1 MKKSLLTVKR
11 DMVSKIV
18 LFVLAIVVMVAL
30 FPRGNHFNYH
40 YAVGKPW
47 HYGLVT
53 ASFDLPVQKDPL
65 QLQRERDSVLR
76 AYAPYFEMN
85 DTLVHAELKSLR
97 NNDFG
102 HLPDVAGYKHY
113 LEQAL
118 IDVYN
123 KGIMK
128 SDDYDKFKSQYGF
141 VHIIKSKVAVKVF
154 FKDLFTVTSAYEFIV
169 NHLPDGFKKD
179 DFISLNI
186 NQYIVPNLRYDS
198 LVSNQTRL
206 NLLRSVSETSG
217 LVQAGERIIDRGD
230 IVTDSAYRV
239 LNSLQLANSNM
250 HETSRQSWLM
260 VGGEALLVTLLMSL
274 LFLYIYLFRRRE
286 IFSRFKNVL
295 FIILM
300 IVFMV
305 TLTFLIVSLT
315 SLSIYIIPFALLPII
330 INTFFDA
337 RSALYAH
344 IITVLLISFVV
355 PSSPFVFIILQI
367 TAGMTVVSSLQDMT
381 QRSQLVKTA
390 ALIFVTYSVVYVAI
404 TLIQDQSFGKIQ
416 WINFLYFGLNTLLL
430 LFAYAFIYLI
440 EKSFG
445 FLSNVTLIELSN
457 VNSPLLVQFSEQ
469 APGTF
474 QHSLQVSN
482 LATEAAQ
489 KINANS
495 LLVRTGALYHD
506 IGKMANPMYFIEN
519 QTNGMNPLNELS
531 DEEAAQIIINH
542 VTDGVRIA
550 RKYKL
555 PWQIIQF
562 IRTHHGR
569 SKVKYFYMRCLKCN
583 PNSTVDERI
592 FTYPGPTPSS
602 KEMAVLMM
610 ADAVEASSRT
620 LSEYT
625 DESIGILVDNIIRD
639 QMVEGAFQ
647 DAPITFKDIET
658 VKSVFKEKLR
668 NMYHHRIVYPSS
680 IEPEED

>member
-1 MKKSLLTVKR
+1 MA
-11 DMVSKIV
+11 SKIA
-18 LFVLAIVVMVAL
+18 LFVLAIAVMVAL
-30 FPRGNHFNYH
+30 FPRESHFNYH

-47 HYGLVT
+47 HYGLMT
-53 ASFDLPVQKDPL
+53 AAFDFPVQKDPL

-76 AYAPYFEMN
+76 SYAPYFDIN
-85 DTLVHAELKSLR
+85 DTVVNAQLKALKETDFSFLSDASRYKYYLAEALT
-97 NNDFG
+97 G
-102 HLPDVAGYKHY
+102 IYK
-113 LEQAL
+113 
-118 IDVYN
+118 
-123 KGIMK
+123 KGIMTT
-128 SDDYDKFKSQYGF
+128 DDYNNFKSKYGYI
-141 VHIIKSKVAVKVF
+141 HIIRSKMADKVF

-169 NHLPDGFKKD
+169 NHLPDGLKKD
-179 DFISLNI
+179 DLVSMNI
-186 NQYIVPNLRYDS
+186 NQYIVPNLQYDS
-198 LVSNQTRL
+198 LVSNQTRD

-230 IVTDSAYRV
+230 IVTDSAFRV
-239 LNSLQLANSNM
+239 LNSLQLANQNM
-250 HETSRQSWLM
+250 HETKHQTWLM
-260 VGGEALLVTLLMSL
+260 LAGELLLVTLFMSL

-305 TLTFLIVSLT
+305 ALTFLLVAWT
-315 SLSIYIIPFALLPII
+315 TLSIYIIPFALLPII
-330 INTFFDA
+330 IDTFFDA

-355 PSSPFVFIILQI
+355 SSSPFVFIVLQI

-404 TLIQDQSFGKIQ
+404 TLIQDQSLGKIQ
-416 WINFLYFGLNTLLL
+416 WINFLYFGLNALLL
-430 LFAYAFIYLI
+430 LFAYALIYLI

-489 KINANS
+489 KIHANS

-506 IGKMANPMYFIEN
+506 IGKMVAPIYFIEN
-519 QTNGMNPLNELS
+519 QTNGINPLNELS

-583 PNSTVDERI
+583 PNAAVDERI

-620 LSEYT
+620 LTEYT
-625 DESIGILVDNIIRD
+625 DESIGALVDSIIKD

-647 DAPITFKDIET
+647 DAPITFRDIET

-668 NMYHHRIVYPSS
+668 NMYHHRIVYPTAETS
-680 IEPEED
+680 EGT